1 MAVSMQCRSGFST
14 VVSMTSPEVN
24 GPSHFASL
32 DFIAPLSP
40 DRAQRLAT
48 RLAANDPDLVVDV
61 GCGWGELLL
70 QVVGRTASGVGVG
83 VDIDELALQ
92 RGRELA
98 TVKGLDG
105 RVRFVTRLE
114 DAAVVAADVAICCG
128 ASHVFGTTRQALVEM
143 YALTEPGGRVLFAD
157 GFWDKAAAQGS
168 EAPDIMDD
176 LSELGDLVDQA
187 IAVGFRPL
195 WIETASV
202 TSSTIPRVAISRL
215 RELAGREPGTC
226 RYRDGARSCR
236 QPSQPLAPRLPIWLR
251 LRLPHPRP
259 TGTPKSLMALRA
271 ERTRRVRPG

>member
-1 MAVSMQCRSGFST
+1 M
-14 VVSMTSPEVN
+14 
-24 GPSHFASL
+24 
-32 DFIAPLSP
+32 
-40 DRAQRLAT
+40 
-48 RLAANDPDLVVDV
+48 
-61 GCGWGELLL
+61 
-70 QVVGRTASGVGVG
+70 QVVAATASGVGVG

-195 WIETASV
+195 WIETASRDELDDFE
-202 TSSTIPRVAISRL
+202 SGYLADYENWLVANPGHADAEAVRDRADTHRNRWL
-215 RELAGREPGTC
+215 RGYRHGFGFAYLTLGRPGT
-226 RYRDGARSCR
+226 
-236 QPSQPLAPRLPIWLR
+236 Q
-251 LRLPHPRP
+251 
-259 TGTPKSLMALRA
+259 
-271 ERTRRVRPG
+271 RRGHAD